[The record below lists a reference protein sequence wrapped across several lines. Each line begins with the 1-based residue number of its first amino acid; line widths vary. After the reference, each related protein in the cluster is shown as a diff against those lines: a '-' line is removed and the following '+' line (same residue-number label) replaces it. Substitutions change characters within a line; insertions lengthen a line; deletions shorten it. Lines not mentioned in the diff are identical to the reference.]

1 MMKWKPNAKTWLH
14 LVALATGIVHFVNS
28 NQLECKGKKNDQY
41 MLYNQVN
48 CHAVTV
54 LVEELWRPMEYLA
67 VPQDSTIEVNCSANP
82 GGSSFWAIDLG
93 NDSTAVQHQFGTR
106 EGLLNSHGFYELS
119 QIETPGMTTLRLLI
133 NDTSAANNQT
143 TVLCRISAQ
152 TVSSITL
159 FIFSKLSHGIYII

>member
-1 MMKWKPNAKTWLH
+1 
-14 LVALATGIVHFVNS
+14 
-28 NQLECKGKKNDQY
+28 

-48 CHAVTV
+48 CHTVTV

-159 FIFSKLSHGIYII
+159 FIFSKLSHGIYTIESDNMHYFVVRPFSIRDKHTGCGIKQCQHNMESSCS